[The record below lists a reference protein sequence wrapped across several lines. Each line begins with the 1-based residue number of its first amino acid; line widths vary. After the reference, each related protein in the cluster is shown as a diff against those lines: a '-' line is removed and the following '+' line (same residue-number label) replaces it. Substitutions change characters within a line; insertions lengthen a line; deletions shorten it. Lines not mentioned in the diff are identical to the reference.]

1 MTASRRQARS
11 DDRDGSRI
19 GMFISIAFALV
30 FLGALL
36 YFFAVDKRG
45 EGPSHEASP
54 LAAQIQRQ
62 QGQQGQQGQGT
73 GSGLGPDGSGGTSAN
88 PGSVAPL
95 AAPGR

>member
-19 GMFISIAFALV
+19 GLFISIAFALV

-54 LAAQIQRQ
+54 SAAQI
-62 QGQQGQQGQGT
+62 QGQGT

-88 PGSVAPL
+88 PGSVAPQ
-95 AAPGR
+95 ATPGR